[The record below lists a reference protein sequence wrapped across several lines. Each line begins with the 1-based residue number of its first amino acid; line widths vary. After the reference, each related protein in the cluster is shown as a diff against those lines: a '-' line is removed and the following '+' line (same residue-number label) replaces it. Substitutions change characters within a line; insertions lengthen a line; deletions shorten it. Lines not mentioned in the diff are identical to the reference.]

1 MTGSNSGGKNDNH
14 DVVSWVVAS
23 AMSVSSLISLFYLK
37 SCNMLNFM
45 TQGAGCF
52 FSAHLLFQEVPCPEE
67 FPDDSTVWGVRCP
80 KMLAP
85 SPRSPGGFT
94 SAARLA
100 STPSHKLLV
109 GPVHALEDKG
119 V

>member
-1 MTGSNSGGKNDNH
+1 MT
-14 DVVSWVVAS
+14 
-23 AMSVSSLISLFYLK
+23 
-37 SCNMLNFM
+37 

-52 FSAHLLFQEVPCPEE
+52 FSAHLLFQEVLCSKE
-67 FPDDSTVWGVRCP
+67 FPDDSTVWGVHCP
-80 KMLAP
+80 KTLAP

-94 SAARLA
+94 SATRLA

-119 V
+119 VGHCSCRVYIYFIIYHKQKGHCRQILLFEG